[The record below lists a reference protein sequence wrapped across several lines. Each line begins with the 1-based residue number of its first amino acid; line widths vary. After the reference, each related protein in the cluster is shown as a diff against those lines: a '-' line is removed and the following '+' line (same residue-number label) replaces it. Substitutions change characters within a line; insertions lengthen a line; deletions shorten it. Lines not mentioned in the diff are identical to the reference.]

1 MNRITDFFKDD
12 FFAFERTRHMKY
24 EGSNF
29 ITPNKTFFT
38 HINLFVERDKP
49 KTKPVLEFRNKYV
62 FKALYTDTD
71 TIYSPRCFDRVFG
84 LLGIHIES
92 EEPANDF
99 NETESNIFSFDTYK
113 PWHTDIYMDDV
124 TLDRYHGEEYNPFEE
139 RINGSIYETSYR

>member
-12 FFAFERTRHMKY
+12 FFAFERTGHFKY
-24 EGSNF
+24 KESKF

-38 HINLFVERDKP
+38 HNLFVERDKP

-113 PWHTDIYMDDV
+113 PWYTDIYMDDV
-124 TLDRYHGEEYNPFEE
+124 VMDRHHGEEYNVFNE
-139 RINGSIYETSYR
+139 RINGSVYEK